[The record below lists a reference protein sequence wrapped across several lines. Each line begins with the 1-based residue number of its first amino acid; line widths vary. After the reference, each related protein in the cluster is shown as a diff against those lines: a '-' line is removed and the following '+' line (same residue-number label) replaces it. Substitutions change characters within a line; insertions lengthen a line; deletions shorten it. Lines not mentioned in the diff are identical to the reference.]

1 MFDQMNLAL
10 MFLKTSPEEVALE
23 LRKRQEE
30 ELREREASRMKV
42 LDWIGNNMDDM
53 DVII

>member
-1 MFDQMNLAL
+1 
-10 MFLKTSPEEVALE
+10 MFLKTSPKEVALE
-23 LRKRQEE
+23 LRKRQEEE